1 MRFFAIL
8 ILAVLAC
15 FSAGALVA
23 PELVAPQLVQVHRG
37 NCPMHGMICNIYC
50 PPTSLLTMVPR
61 QEDGCTKDSE
71 CATDEKCCKP
81 SCGCTHRCAKATT
94 TPQFPQGK

>member
-23 PELVAPQLVQVHRG
+23 PELVAPQLVQVHR
-37 NCPMHGMICNIYC
+37 
-50 PPTSLLTMVPR
+50 
-61 QEDGCTKDSE
+61 
-71 CATDEKCCKP
+71 
-81 SCGCTHRCAKATT
+81 
-94 TPQFPQGK
+94 